1 MRRRMT
7 AAVVAGIAVGIATAG
22 SVALAASAYM
32 LPAPVAIKARHHPRI
47 VAKPSRVKVNKV
59 TTLTGSGFK
68 PRHKYV
74 LNECSARAW
83 VVPKQVCNHRN
94 AVHVRTG
101 PHGGFRVRMKALL
114 CPRGIQPQARVPR
127 GRVLGPEAF
136 VVHCF
141 IGVPRIAGVDTVT
154 LVGAVRISV
163 TGPKLGVG

>member
-1 MRRRMT
+1 MKRTMT
-7 AAVVAGIAVGIATAG
+7 AAMVAGAALGIVSAG

-32 LPAPVAIKARHHPRI
+32 LPTPVAIKAKHHPKI
-47 VAKPSRVKVNKV
+47 VARPHRVKVNKS

-68 PRHKYV
+68 PHAKLV
-74 LNECSARAW
+74 LNECAAVAW

-101 PHGGFRVRMKALL
+101 PHGGFRVRMKVLV
-114 CPRGIQPQARVPR
+114 CPRGTQPQARV
-127 GRVLGPEAF
+127 LGPEGF

-141 IGVPRIAGVDTVT
+141 IGVPRIAGVDTET

-163 TGPKLGVG
+163 TGP